1 MADEFDKI
9 QKGDAKSSPCPF
21 LKNELSMI
29 VAVLCPWNPHCCQH
43 SCIQDFHP
51 SGTAFIFLQFG
62 VLFLLESARLSIFLS
77 TCGFKKCV
85 VILSCVV
92 THSMNCLLCLVINS
106 T

>member
-1 MADEFDKI
+1 MCA
-9 QKGDAKSSPCPF
+9 CVCVC
-21 LKNELSMI
+21 MC
-29 VAVLCPWNPHCCQH
+29 VRVC
-43 SCIQDFHP
+43 
-51 SGTAFIFLQFG
+51 FLQFG

>member
-1 MADEFDKI
+1 V
-9 QKGDAKSSPCPF
+9 C
-21 LKNELSMI
+21 
-29 VAVLCPWNPHCCQH
+29 
-43 SCIQDFHP
+43 
-51 SGTAFIFLQFG
+51 FLQFG